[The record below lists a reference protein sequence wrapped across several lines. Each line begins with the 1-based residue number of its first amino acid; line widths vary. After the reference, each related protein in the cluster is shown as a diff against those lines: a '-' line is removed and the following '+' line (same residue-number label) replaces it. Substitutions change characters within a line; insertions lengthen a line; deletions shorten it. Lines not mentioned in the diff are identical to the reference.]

1 MPQRVIID
9 TDPGVD
15 DALALILAL
24 RSRELLVEAIVT
36 VGGNVPIA
44 QTTKNALR
52 IIEMIKP
59 EKVPVVAKGKDP
71 YGEKR
76 SIRAESVH
84 GKDGLG
90 DLERFLSDDG
100 VPLYPEIQL
109 PDDLPSA
116 EEVYLELLGRY
127 PQELTII
134 TLGPLTNI
142 ARILEVAPR
151 SFCPEKLIIMGGA
164 IAAPGNVTPVAE
176 FNIYADPEG
185 ARRVLT
191 SGLNPVLV
199 SLDVTRKVR
208 LSREQVSKIGEHPDP
223 ICRFVSHATKRA
235 LDFTWEREG
244 IPSIPLHDPLAV
256 AVAIE
261 PDLVELVPLHVD
273 VETKGE
279 ITRGMTVADRRP
291 IDARFKPPKNAL
303 VAIEVDAPRALKLI
317 GEGICP
323 GLW

>member
-1 MPQRVIID
+1 MTERAIID

-24 RSRELLVEAIVT
+24 RSQELLVEAVVT
-36 VGGNVPIA
+36 VGGNVPLE

-52 IIEMIKP
+52 IIQMVKP
-59 EKVPVVAKGKDP
+59 EKVPVLAKGRDP
-71 YGEKR
+71 CEKKGP
-76 SIRAESVH
+76 IRAESVH

-90 DLERFLSDDG
+90 DLQRFLSDDG
-100 VPLYPEIQL
+100 VPLYPDIQI
-109 PDDLPSA
+109 PHDLPSA
-116 EEVYLELLGRY
+116 EDVYLELLGKY

-134 TLGPLTNI
+134 TLGPLTNL
-142 ARILEVAPR
+142 ARILEIAPHSLR
-151 SFCPEKLIIMGGA
+151 PKKLIIMGGA
-164 IAAPGNVTPVAE
+164 IAVPGNVTPVAE
-176 FNIYADPEG
+176 FNIYADPE
-185 ARRVLT
+185 AAKRVLT
-191 SGLNPVLV
+191 SGLNPILV

-208 LSREQVSKIGEHPDP
+208 LSREQVSRLGEHPDP
-223 ICRFVSHATKRA
+223 LCRFLSHATQRA

-244 IPSIPLHDPLAV
+244 IASIPLHDPLAV

-279 ITRGMTVADRRP
+279 ITCGMTVGDRRP
-291 IDARFKPPKNAL
+291 IDPRFKARENVL
-303 VAIEVDAPRALKLI
+303 VAMEVDASRALKLI
-317 GEGICP
+317 GDRICP

>member
-24 RSRELLVEAIVT
+24 RSRELLVEGIVT
-36 VGGNVPIA
+36 VGGNVPLE

-52 IIEMIKP
+52 IIEMVKP
-59 EKVPVVAKGKDP
+59 EKVPVLAKGMDP
-71 YGEKR
+71 CEGKG
-76 SIRAESVH
+76 SVRAESVH

-90 DLERFLSDDG
+90 DLQRFLSDDG
-100 VPLYPEIQL
+100 APLYPDIEI

-116 EEVYLELLGRY
+116 ERVYLELLEKY
-127 PQELTII
+127 PQQLTII
-134 TLGPLTNI
+134 TLGPLTNV
-142 ARILEVAPR
+142 ARILEIAPR
-151 SFCPEKLIIMGGA
+151 SLRPKKLIIMGGA
-164 IAAPGNVTPVAE
+164 IAVPGNVTPVAE
-176 FNIYADPEG
+176 FNIYADPQ
-185 ARRVLT
+185 AAKKVLT
-191 SGLNPVLV
+191 SGLNPILV

-208 LSREQVSKIGEHPDP
+208 LSREQVSRIGEDPDP
-223 ICRFVSHATKRA
+223 VCRFVSHATQRA

-244 IPSIPLHDPLAV
+244 IPSISLHDPLAV

-279 ITRGMTVADRRP
+279 ITCGMTVGDRRP
-291 IDARFKPPKNAL
+291 IHNRFKAPENAF
-303 VAIEVDAPRALKLI
+303 VAMEVDASRALKLI
-317 GEGICP
+317 GERICP